1 MLRGSHFKWPR
12 GPFHLAATTPG
23 RVSGALGPPQDLS
36 DRAPEVLPG
45 ILWEWTKTTT
55 PPDGEAPVEPY
66 FSGITGPQYSVSLIW
81 RVHVPADGER
91 LWPRAT
97 DREAVDVPIGE
108 ARDVLGDKD
117 LRRLAADGV
126 TVETTSSADLR
137 PGDPIV
143 LRTDRGLLDAFGWNP
158 AASSPVVD
166 VSLIT
171 QGLPLEAKA
180 IERLCGVAVGGLIQ
194 TALGIANDNEDIDPA
209 ARTEATKEILSAVKA
224 AATPSGWDHAE
235 WAAFTGTLS
244 PQIVEARGEVPH
256 LRVRMP
262 APEPLS
268 GDFDETSRGAD
279 AVDLDRHGQAV
290 AARARAI
297 TRRIGL
303 PPALADVVE
312 RAGRLHDIG
321 KADRRF
327 QRWLDPEAERDVLM
341 AKSHAPRHR
350 WEAMRAAAGWPRG
363 GRHED
368 LSARLVR
375 AWLEQNPDWG
385 KPVQRDLLR
394 DLLLHIGDQ
403 PPRQGPPARPAGL
416 RRHARS
422 CVRGG
427 GRHVRQGTG
436 RPRHRRLG
444 TAGPL
449 QAAQ

>member
-1 MLRGSHFKWPR
+1 MLNRLQDARAADGTVNLSPR
-12 GPFHLAATTPG
+12 

-143 LRTDRGLLDAFGWNP
+143 LRTDRGLLDALGWNP

-224 AATPSGWDHAE
+224 AATPSGWDQAE

-244 PQIVEARGEVPH
+244 PQIVEAREEVAR

-268 GDFDETSRGAD
+268 GDFAVGVGFEQFRTLGEGAEH
-279 AVDLDRHGQAV
+279 V
-290 AARARAI
+290 
-297 TRRIGL
+297 
-303 PPALADVVE
+303 PA
-312 RAGRLHDIG
+312 
-321 KADRRF
+321 
-327 QRWLDPEAERDVLM
+327 
-341 AKSHAPRHR
+341 
-350 WEAMRAAAGWPRG
+350 
-363 GRHED
+363 
-368 LSARLVR
+368 
-375 AWLEQNPDWG
+375 
-385 KPVQRDLLR
+385 
-394 DLLLHIGDQ
+394 
-403 PPRQGPPARPAGL
+403 
-416 RRHARS
+416 
-422 CVRGG
+422 
-427 GRHVRQGTG
+427 
-436 RPRHRRLG
+436 
-444 TAGPL
+444 
-449 QAAQ
+449 

>member
-1 MLRGSHFKWPR
+1 M
-12 GPFHLAATTPG
+12 
-23 RVSGALGPPQDLS
+23 
-36 DRAPEVLPG
+36 
-45 ILWEWTKTTT
+45 
-55 PPDGEAPVEPY
+55 
-66 FSGITGPQYSVSLIW
+66 SLIW

-158 AASSPVVD
+158 AASGPVVD
-166 VSLIT
+166 VSLIA

-209 ARTEATKEILSAVKA
+209 ARTKATEEILSAVKA
-224 AATPSGWDHAE
+224 AATPSGWDQAE

-244 PQIVEARGEVPH
+244 PQIVEARGEVAR

-268 GDFDETSRGAD
+268 GDFDETSLGTD

-290 AARARAI
+290 AARARAVA
-297 TRRIGL
+297 RRIGL

-327 QRWLDPEAERDVLM
+327 QRWLDPDAEQDVLV

-385 KPVQRDLLR
+385 
-394 DLLLHIGDQ
+394 
-403 PPRQGPPARPAGL
+403 
-416 RRHARS
+416 
-422 CVRGG
+422 
-427 GRHVRQGTG
+427 
-436 RPRHRRLG
+436 
-444 TAGPL
+444 
-449 QAAQ
+449 